1 MRPKLTNIWWLVLLR
16 GFVDGALAL
25 PLFGMW
31 PADLHSLTVLVAFV
45 TLVGGVLELAM
56 YGMMRGHRFQGILRL
71 MGVADV
77 LLGLGLY
84 VIPGLIDYSVTPAFL
99 LVLSGMW
106 IATRGFAVLWLG
118 LSIVNHPYIRIVSV
132 LPGFAALAAGA
143 AMMLFLPPTLNIIVY
158 MICGYGIGSSL
169 LHIVVALRMR
179 IDRYRIKQEERRQ
192 RLAQE
197 QAAQEGA

>member
-1 MRPKLTNIWWLVLLR
+1 MRPKLTNIWWLVLIR

-31 PADLHSLTVLVAFV
+31 PHDLDALTVLVAFV

-56 YGMMRGHRFQGILRL
+56 YAMMRGHRFQGILRL

-132 LPGFAALAAGA
+132 LPGIAALAAGA
-143 AMMLFLPPTLNIIVY
+143 AMMLFLPPTLSIIVY
-158 MICGYGIGSSL
+158 MICGYGVGSFL
-169 LHIVVALRMR
+169 LHIVVAVG
-179 IDRYRIKQEERRQ
+179 RRGFAGGQ
-192 RLAQE
+192 LHNE
-197 QAAQEGA
+197 DFAAAGLGAIHH